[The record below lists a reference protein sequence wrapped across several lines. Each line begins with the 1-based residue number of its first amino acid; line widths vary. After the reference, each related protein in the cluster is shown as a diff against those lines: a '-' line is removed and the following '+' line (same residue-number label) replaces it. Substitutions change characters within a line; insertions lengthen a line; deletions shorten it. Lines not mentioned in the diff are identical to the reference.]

1 MKITIVAALV
11 LASAFGTA
19 ANARSA
25 ANSTAPIPAA
35 DMKLIG
41 KCKAMKPDVMGKS
54 AICTKMVQLYPD
66 QFANT
71 AGSNG

>member
-11 LASAFGTA
+11 LASAFGTV
-19 ANARSA
+19 ANAQSA
-25 ANSTAPIPAA
+25 ASSTASIPAA

-41 KCKAMKPDVMGKS
+41 KCKAMKSDVMTKS
-54 AICTKMVQLYPD
+54 AMCTKMVRLYPD